1 MNTKHIKT
9 TARRMALAMAFA
21 LLPGAAMAGD
31 AKVACT
37 ANTSGTVKYF
47 GSEKKENYDVAVML
61 TGKNLKGLKVE
72 SVSVPFM
79 GDNANTSNI
88 RMWITKKLSLV
99 NRKNVVDGPTAEAKL
114 DTAAH
119 VATASF
125 DEPYTIDA
133 DTLYVGYSFN
143 VTKLTAKTKMPVAVV
158 ADASSLGFFIH
169 SSRTFLKWMD
179 KSALGTSAISVTLS
193 GVEANDASF
202 NALGTIYGQKETPTQ
217 VAMTLRNLGANPIS
231 SIDYSYTQGTV
242 TGNGHLDLATPL
254 AAYYGL
260 STTVNLTLQ
269 AMPTKGDYPVVIN
282 LDKVNGQELKGVKSE
297 GKIIVYN
304 VLPKHRA
311 VMEEYTGTWC
321 GWCPRGLV
329 ALEVMSRLYPDDFIG
344 LSYHNGDPMAV
355 MESSQFPSSVNGFPN
370 ADIDRRFGSLDPFYG
385 VQNEGFGIETLWKKC
400 CEVVAPASIDAEA
413 AYSDDGKTINAKA
426 TMVFPVSLTDGDR
439 YKVEFVLVADDLHG
453 EGESWLQKNYYEPT
467 DKAELKFDEAEP
479 FVQGLQ
485 KVPGIH
491 FDDVVVAT
499 TRLSDGLVSLPATI
513 QEDEP
518 VVIEGSF
525 DFEAVKVRQNAS
537 KMRVAALL
545 IDSTT
550 GIIANAAKAQVSG
563 AEKTGIETVDAN
575 RLQDEPKAY
584 YDLQGRR
591 LNSPRQ
597 GLNIIRLTSGKSVV
611 VAVK

>member
-1 MNTKHIKT
+1 
-9 TARRMALAMAFA
+9 MALAMAFA

-143 VTKLTAKTKMPVAVV
+143 VTKLTAKTKIPVAVV

-193 GVEANDASF
+193 GVETNDASF
-202 NALGTIYGQKETPTQ
+202 DALGTIYGQKETPTQ

-297 GKIIVYN
+297 GNIIVYN

-355 MESSQFPSSVNGFPN
+355 MESSQFPSSVSGFPN

-400 CEVVAPASIDAEA
+400 CEVVAPASVDVEA

-499 TRLSDGLVSLPATI
+499 TRLNDGLVSLPATI
-513 QEDEP
+513 HEDEP

-563 AEKTGIETVDAN
+563 AEKTGIETVNAN

-597 GLNIIRLTSGKSVV
+597 GLNIIRLASGKSVV

>member
-193 GVEANDASF
+193 GVETNDASF
-202 NALGTIYGQKETPTQ
+202 DALGTIYGQKETPTQ

-297 GKIIVYN
+297 GNIIVYN

-563 AEKTGIETVDAN
+563 AEKTGIETVNAN

-597 GLNIIRLTSGKSVV
+597 GLNIIRLASGKSVV

>member
-1 MNTKHIKT
+1 MNTKHIRT
-9 TARRMALAMAFA
+9 AARRTALALALA

-31 AKVACT
+31 GKVACT

-143 VTKLTAKTKMPVAVV
+143 VTTLTAKTKMPVAVV
-158 ADASSLGFFIH
+158 ANASSLGFFIH

-217 VAMTLRNLGANPIS
+217 VAMTLRNLGASPIS

-297 GKIIVYN
+297 GNIIVYN

-370 ADIDRRFGSLDPFYG
+370 ADIDRRFGSVDPYYG

-513 QEDEP
+513 HEDEP

-525 DFEAVKVRQNAS
+525 DFEAVKVRQSAS

-563 AEKTGIETVDAN
+563 AEKTGIETVNAN

-597 GLNIIRLTSGKSVV
+597 GLNIIRLASGKSVV

>member
-1 MNTKHIKT
+1 MNTKHIRT
-9 TARRMALAMAFA
+9 AARRTALALAFA

-31 AKVACT
+31 GKVACT
-37 ANTSGTVKYF
+37 ANTGGTVSYF

-143 VTKLTAKTKMPVAVV
+143 VTTLTAKTKMPVAVV
-158 ADASSLGFFIH
+158 ANASSLGFFIH

-179 KSALGTSAISVTLS
+179 KSALATSAISVTLS

-202 NALGTIYGQKETPTQ
+202 DALGTIYGQKETPTQ

-260 STTVNLTLQ
+260 STSVNLTLQ
-269 AMPTKGDYPVVIN
+269 AMPTKGDYPLVIN
-282 LDKVNGQELKGVKSE
+282 LDKVNGQELTGVKSE
-297 GKIIVYN
+297 GNIIVYN

-355 MESSQFPSSVNGFPN
+355 MESNQFPSSVSGFPN
-370 ADIDRRFGSLDPFYG
+370 ADIDRRFGSVDPYYG

-400 CEVVAPASIDAEA
+400 CEVVAPASVDAEA

-426 TMVFPVSLTDGDR
+426 TMVFPVNLTDGDR

-499 TRLSDGLVSLPATI
+499 TRLTDGLVSLPATI
-513 QEDEP
+513 TEDEP

-525 DFEAVKVRQNAS
+525 DFEAVKVKQDAS

-545 IDSTT
+545 IDTTT

-563 AEKTGIETVDAN
+563 AEKTGIESVNAD

-597 GLNIIRLTSGKSVV
+597 GLNIIRLASGKSVV

>member
-1 MNTKHIKT
+1 
-9 TARRMALAMAFA
+9 MALAMAFA

-143 VTKLTAKTKMPVAVV
+143 VTKLTAKTKIPVAVV

-193 GVEANDASF
+193 GVETNDANF
-202 NALGTIYGQKETPTQ
+202 DALGTIYGQKETPTQ

-297 GKIIVYN
+297 GNIIVYN

-513 QEDEP
+513 HEDEP

-525 DFEAVKVRQNAS
+525 DFEAVKVRQSAS

-563 AEKTGIETVDAN
+563 AEKTGIETVNAD

-597 GLNIIRLTSGKSVV
+597 GLNIIRLASGKSVV

>member
-1 MNTKHIKT
+1 
-9 TARRMALAMAFA
+9 MALAMAFA

-143 VTKLTAKTKMPVAVV
+143 VTKLTAKTKIPVAVV

-193 GVEANDASF
+193 GVETNDASF
-202 NALGTIYGQKETPTQ
+202 DALGTIYGQKETPTQ

-297 GKIIVYN
+297 GNIIVYN

-355 MESSQFPSSVNGFPN
+355 MESSQFPSSVSGFPN

-400 CEVVAPASIDAEA
+400 CEVVAPASVDVEA

-499 TRLSDGLVSLPATI
+499 TRLNDGLVSLPATI
-513 QEDEP
+513 HEDEP

-563 AEKTGIETVDAN
+563 AEKTGIETVNAD

-597 GLNIIRLTSGKSVV
+597 GLNIIRLASGKSVV

>member
-1 MNTKHIKT
+1 
-9 TARRMALAMAFA
+9 MALAMAFA

-143 VTKLTAKTKMPVAVV
+143 VTKLTAKTKIPVAVV

-193 GVEANDASF
+193 GVETNDASF
-202 NALGTIYGQKETPTQ
+202 DALGTIYGQKETPTQ

-260 STTVNLTLQ
+260 STTVNQTLQ

-297 GKIIVYN
+297 GNIIVYN

-355 MESSQFPSSVNGFPN
+355 MESSQFPSSVSGFPN

-400 CEVVAPASIDAEA
+400 CEVVAPASVDVEA

-499 TRLSDGLVSLPATI
+499 TRLNDGLVSLPATI
-513 QEDEP
+513 HEDEP

-563 AEKTGIETVDAN
+563 AEKTGIETVNAD

-597 GLNIIRLTSGKSVV
+597 GLNIIRLASGKSVV

>member
-1 MNTKHIKT
+1 
-9 TARRMALAMAFA
+9 MALAMAFA

-143 VTKLTAKTKMPVAVV
+143 VTKLTAKTKIPVAVV

-193 GVEANDASF
+193 GVETNDASF
-202 NALGTIYGQKETPTQ
+202 DALGTIYGQKETPTQ

-297 GKIIVYN
+297 GNIIVYN

-355 MESSQFPSSVNGFPN
+355 MESSQFPSSVSGFPN

-400 CEVVAPASIDAEA
+400 CEVVAPASVDVEA

-499 TRLSDGLVSLPATI
+499 TRLNDGLVSLPATI
-513 QEDEP
+513 HEDEP

-563 AEKTGIETVDAN
+563 AEKTGIETINAD

-584 YDLQGRR
+584 YDMQGRR

-597 GLNIIRLTSGKSVV
+597 GLNIIRLASGKSVV

>member
-114 DTAAH
+114 DTVAH

-193 GVEANDASF
+193 GVETNDASF
-202 NALGTIYGQKETPTQ
+202 DALGTIYGQKETPTQ

-297 GKIIVYN
+297 GNIIVYN

-400 CEVVAPASIDAEA
+400 CEVVAPASVDAEA

-513 QEDEP
+513 HEDEP

-563 AEKTGIETVDAN
+563 AEKTGIETVDAD

-597 GLNIIRLTSGKSVV
+597 GLNIIRLASGKSVV

>member
-1 MNTKHIKT
+1 
-9 TARRMALAMAFA
+9 MALAMTFA

-143 VTKLTAKTKMPVAVV
+143 VTKLTAKTKIPVAVV

-193 GVEANDASF
+193 GVETNDASF
-202 NALGTIYGQKETPTQ
+202 DALGTIYGQKETPTQ

-297 GKIIVYN
+297 GNIIVYN

-400 CEVVAPASIDAEA
+400 CEVVAPASVDAEA

-499 TRLSDGLVSLPATI
+499 TRLNDGLVSLPANI
-513 QEDEP
+513 HEDEP

-563 AEKTGIETVDAN
+563 AEKTGIETVNAN

-597 GLNIIRLTSGKSVV
+597 GLNIIRLASGKSVV

>member
-1 MNTKHIKT
+1 
-9 TARRMALAMAFA
+9 MALAMAFA

-242 TGNGHLDLATPL
+242 TSNGHLDLATPL

-297 GKIIVYN
+297 GNIIVYN

-400 CEVVAPASIDAEA
+400 CEVVAPASVDAEA

-499 TRLSDGLVSLPATI
+499 TRLNDGLVSLPATI
-513 QEDEP
+513 HEDEP

-563 AEKTGIETVDAN
+563 AEKTGIETVNAN

-597 GLNIIRLTSGKSVV
+597 GLNIIRLASGKSVV

>member
-114 DTAAH
+114 DTVAH

-193 GVEANDASF
+193 GVETNDASF
-202 NALGTIYGQKETPTQ
+202 DALGTIYGQKETPTQ

-297 GKIIVYN
+297 GNIIVYN

-400 CEVVAPASIDAEA
+400 CEVVAPASVDAEA

-439 YKVEFVLVADDLHG
+439 YKVQFVLVADDLHG

-513 QEDEP
+513 HEDEP

-563 AEKTGIETVDAN
+563 AEKTGIETVDAD

-597 GLNIIRLTSGKSVV
+597 GLNIIRLASGKSVV

>member
-114 DTAAH
+114 DTVAH

-143 VTKLTAKTKMPVAVV
+143 VTKLTAKTKMPVAGE
-158 ADASSLGFFIH
+158 AEASSLGFFIH

-193 GVEANDASF
+193 GVETNDASF
-202 NALGTIYGQKETPTQ
+202 DALGTIYGQKETPTQ

-297 GKIIVYN
+297 GNIIVYN

-400 CEVVAPASIDAEA
+400 CEVVAPASVDAEA

-513 QEDEP
+513 HEDEP

-563 AEKTGIETVDAN
+563 AEKTGIETVDAD

-597 GLNIIRLTSGKSVV
+597 GLNIIRLASGKSVV

>member
-1 MNTKHIKT
+1 
-9 TARRMALAMAFA
+9 MALAMAFA
-21 LLPGAAMAGD
+21 LLPGVAMAGD
-31 AKVACT
+31 GKVACT

-125 DEPYTIDA
+125 NEPYTIDA

-143 VTKLTAKTKMPVAVV
+143 VTKLTAKTKIPVAVV

-193 GVEANDASF
+193 GVETNDASF
-202 NALGTIYGQKETPTQ
+202 DALGTIYGQKETPTQ

-260 STTVNLTLQ
+260 STSVNLTLQ
-269 AMPTKGDYPVVIN
+269 AMPTKGDYPLVIN
-282 LDKVNGQELKGVKSE
+282 LDKVNGQELTGVKSE
-297 GKIIVYN
+297 GNIIVYN

-355 MESSQFPSSVNGFPN
+355 MESSQFPSSVSGFPN

-385 VQNEGFGIETLWKKC
+385 VQNEGFGIKTLWKKC

-499 TRLSDGLVSLPATI
+499 TRLNDGLVSLPATI
-513 QEDEP
+513 HEDEP
-518 VVIEGSF
+518 VVIEGAF
-525 DFEAVKVRQNAS
+525 DFEAVKVRQSAS

-563 AEKTGIETVDAN
+563 AEKTGIETVNAD

-597 GLNIIRLTSGKSVV
+597 GLNIIRLASGKSVV

>member
-1 MNTKHIKT
+1 
-9 TARRMALAMAFA
+9 MALAMAFA
-21 LLPGAAMAGD
+21 LLPGVAMAGD
-31 AKVACT
+31 GKVACT

-143 VTKLTAKTKMPVAVV
+143 VTTLTAKTKMPVAVV

-193 GVEANDASF
+193 GVETNDASF
-202 NALGTIYGQKETPTQ
+202 DALGTIYGQKETPTQ

-282 LDKVNGQELKGVKSE
+282 LDKVNDQELKGVKSE
-297 GKIIVYN
+297 GNIIVYN

-355 MESSQFPSSVNGFPN
+355 MESSQFPSSVSGFPN

-426 TMVFPVSLTDGDR
+426 TMVFPISLTDGDR

-499 TRLSDGLVSLPATI
+499 TRLNDGLVSLPATI
-513 QEDEP
+513 HEDEP

-563 AEKTGIETVDAN
+563 AEKTGIETVNAD

-597 GLNIIRLTSGKSVV
+597 GLNIIRLASGKSVV

>member
-1 MNTKHIKT
+1 
-9 TARRMALAMAFA
+9 MALAMAFA

-202 NALGTIYGQKETPTQ
+202 DALGTIYGQKETPTQ

-297 GKIIVYN
+297 GNIIVYN

-311 VMEEYTGTWC
+311 VMEEHMVRMVPTW
-321 GWCPRGLV
+321 PRG
-329 ALEVMSRLYPDDFIG
+329 IG
-344 LSYHNGDPMAV
+344 G
-355 MESSQFPSSVNGFPN
+355 
-370 ADIDRRFGSLDPFYG
+370 
-385 VQNEGFGIETLWKKC
+385 
-400 CEVVAPASIDAEA
+400 
-413 AYSDDGKTINAKA
+413 
-426 TMVFPVSLTDGDR
+426 
-439 YKVEFVLVADDLHG
+439 
-453 EGESWLQKNYYEPT
+453 
-467 DKAELKFDEAEP
+467 
-479 FVQGLQ
+479 
-485 KVPGIH
+485 
-491 FDDVVVAT
+491 
-499 TRLSDGLVSLPATI
+499 
-513 QEDEP
+513 DEP
-518 VVIEGSF
+518 SL
-525 DFEAVKVRQNAS
+525 S
-537 KMRVAALL
+537 
-545 IDSTT
+545 
-550 GIIANAAKAQVSG
+550 
-563 AEKTGIETVDAN
+563 
-575 RLQDEPKAY
+575 
-584 YDLQGRR
+584 RR
-591 LNSPRQ
+591 LHRIVVSQWRPHGCDGEQ
-597 GLNIIRLTSGKSVV
+597 PVPLKCQRLPQCRHRPPLR
-611 VAVK
+611 

>member
-1 MNTKHIKT
+1 
-9 TARRMALAMAFA
+9 MALAMAFA

-143 VTKLTAKTKMPVAVV
+143 VTKLTAKTKIPVAAV

-193 GVEANDASF
+193 GVETNDASF
-202 NALGTIYGQKETPTQ
+202 DALGTIYGQKETPTQ

-297 GKIIVYN
+297 GNIIVYN

-355 MESSQFPSSVNGFPN
+355 MESSQFPSSVSGFPN

-400 CEVVAPASIDAEA
+400 CEVVAPASVDAEA

-499 TRLSDGLVSLPATI
+499 TRLNDGLVSLPATI
-513 QEDEP
+513 HEDEP

-563 AEKTGIETVDAN
+563 AEKTGIETVNAN

-597 GLNIIRLTSGKSVV
+597 GLNIIRLASGKSVV

>member
-1 MNTKHIKT
+1 
-9 TARRMALAMAFA
+9 MALAMAFA

-31 AKVACT
+31 GKVACT

-99 NRKNVVDGPTAEAKL
+99 NRKNVVDGPTAEAML

-119 VATASF
+119 VAAASF

-143 VTKLTAKTKMPVAVV
+143 VTKLTAKTKIPVAVV

-297 GKIIVYN
+297 GNIIVYN

-400 CEVVAPASIDAEA
+400 CEVVAPASVDAEA

-479 FVQGLQ
+479 FVQGLRRCLASTSTMWWW
-485 KVPGIH
+485 PPRAS
-491 FDDVVVAT
+491 AT
-499 TRLSDGLVSLPATI
+499 DWCRCPPPS
-513 QEDEP
+513 
-518 VVIEGSF
+518 
-525 DFEAVKVRQNAS
+525 
-537 KMRVAALL
+537 MR
-545 IDSTT
+545 
-550 GIIANAAKAQVSG
+550 
-563 AEKTGIETVDAN
+563 
-575 RLQDEPKAY
+575 
-584 YDLQGRR
+584 
-591 LNSPRQ
+591 
-597 GLNIIRLTSGKSVV
+597 TSRW
-611 VAVK
+611 